1 MQKEHIIGQLKYIIL
16 HICRFQCIIES
27 FFSFEGTVSFCPLD
41 EGRLSKI
48 NHTETNLKSLQT
60 NILARYTSL
69 NITMCGYSLLYCL
82 AQHHSNQNVNY
93 MVPPTPV
100 NYVHH
105 CMQFTFWFN
114 HLKQQWIDIRGA
126 VLTYLGIRHHTVPLE
141 LHNHAARMCPLF
153 NGSFHYI
160 INLSILAYLHTE
172 WTRVRLNFT
181 PDLEC
186 ER

>member
-48 NHTETNLKSLQT
+48 NHKETNLKSLQT
-60 NILARYTSL
+60 DILACYTSL
-69 NITMCGYSLLYCL
+69 NIAMCGYSLLYCL

-105 CMQFTFWFN
+105 CMQFTAPSNQIAERFEFCSLYWFTW
-114 HLKQQWIDIRGA
+114 LLQLQPDVARTWKIA
-126 VLTYLGIRHHTVPLE
+126 VATMNAFTM
-141 LHNHAARMCPLF
+141 AKWQ
-153 NGSFHYI
+153 
-160 INLSILAYLHTE
+160 LSPICACVQE
-172 WTRVRLNFT
+172 VT
-181 PDLEC
+181 PT
-186 ER
+186 